1 MILMT
6 GWMLAFDGSVFT
18 EITSIGGAAFTLAT
32 SGAGVVTSFAGSV
45 YTVATAAA
53 GSAATG
59 TGSSGYARI
68 AAHNRGQS

>member
-1 MILMT
+1 MMLM
-6 GWMLAFDGSVFT
+6 GWIVAFDGSVFT

-59 TGSSGYARI
+59 TGSSGYASI
-68 AAHNRGQS
+68 AAHYCGQS